1 MSVVI
6 VSQGMGVGEGTQ
18 RERKDVHS
26 NALIQGQKK
35 KKKKQP
41 LGSHGTSQLTQGTP
55 AVCRRRVNLRAGG
68 ECI

>member
-26 NALIQGQKK
+26 NALIQGEKK
-35 KKKKQP
+35 KKKETA
-41 LGSHGTSQLTQGTP
+41 S
-55 AVCRRRVNLRAGG
+55 R
-68 ECI
+68 